1 MKKKEIVIIAVIIG
15 LALMLYLFIK
25 PKNNGPMIKVVH
37 GDKTVDLLDINV
49 DNIYTYQGDYGV
61 FHVEVKDGR
70 WRAVDVECPTQECV
84 HVGRVDVD
92 HYWPIVCLPNGYAV
106 MLEEN
111 K

>member
-49 DNIYTYQGDYGV
+49 DNWSSFVILCKNMLCQSSCDDGHRINFCGV
-61 FHVEVKDGR
+61 
-70 WRAVDVECPTQECV
+70 TSS
-84 HVGRVDVD
+84 
-92 HYWPIVCLPNGYAV
+92 
-106 MLEEN
+106 
-111 K
+111 